1 MICDRIK
8 QLREQAGYSQAQLAK
23 RLDVT
28 RSSVNAWEMGLS
40 MPTTQYVV
48 TLAKLFH
55 VSADYLLGLTA
66 SSSIVLDGYTQ
77 EEIELL
83 YKLIRYFDDQKKQR
97 AYRELKTPPRRR
109 TPPAGRGSL
118 LFYFFCFFFM
128 RRSMCCNPH
137 RHSQEAAPRSSEPS
151 ANCFFFM
158 SISSCVAFA

>member
-8 QLREQAGYSQAQLAK
+8 QVREQAGYSQAQLAK

-97 AYRELKTPPRRR
+97 
-109 TPPAGRGSL
+109 
-118 LFYFFCFFFM
+118 
-128 RRSMCCNPH
+128 
-137 RHSQEAAPRSSEPS
+137 
-151 ANCFFFM
+151 
-158 SISSCVAFA
+158 

>member
-55 VSADYLLGLTA
+55 VSADYLLWLTA

-97 AYRELKTPPRRR
+97 
-109 TPPAGRGSL
+109 
-118 LFYFFCFFFM
+118 
-128 RRSMCCNPH
+128 
-137 RHSQEAAPRSSEPS
+137 
-151 ANCFFFM
+151 
-158 SISSCVAFA
+158 

>member
-66 SSSIVLDGYTQ
+66 SSIIVLDGYTQ

-97 AYRELKTPPRRR
+97 
-109 TPPAGRGSL
+109 
-118 LFYFFCFFFM
+118 
-128 RRSMCCNPH
+128 
-137 RHSQEAAPRSSEPS
+137 
-151 ANCFFFM
+151 
-158 SISSCVAFA
+158 

>member
-1 MICDRIK
+1 MICDRTK
-8 QLREQAGYSQAQLAK
+8 QLWEQAGYSQAQLAK

-83 YKLIRYFDDQKKQR
+83 YKLVRYFDDQKKQR
-97 AYRELKTPPRRR
+97 
-109 TPPAGRGSL
+109 
-118 LFYFFCFFFM
+118 
-128 RRSMCCNPH
+128 
-137 RHSQEAAPRSSEPS
+137 
-151 ANCFFFM
+151 
-158 SISSCVAFA
+158 

>member
-83 YKLIRYFDDQKKQR
+83 Y
-97 AYRELKTPPRRR
+97 
-109 TPPAGRGSL
+109 
-118 LFYFFCFFFM
+118 
-128 RRSMCCNPH
+128 
-137 RHSQEAAPRSSEPS
+137 
-151 ANCFFFM
+151 
-158 SISSCVAFA
+158 